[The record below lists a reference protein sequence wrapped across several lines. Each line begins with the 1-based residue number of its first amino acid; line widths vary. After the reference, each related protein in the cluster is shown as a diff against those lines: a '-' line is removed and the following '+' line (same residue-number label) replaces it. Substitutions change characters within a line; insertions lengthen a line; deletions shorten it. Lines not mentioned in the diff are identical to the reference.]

1 MEAYKPVYGVY
12 LRCVVLQRLP
22 SLYRIMR
29 SCMIAATVETLSGD
43 DRALCK
49 LFWLSKKKK
58 SVQVAITASIDCE

>member
-1 MEAYKPVYGVY
+1 
-12 LRCVVLQRLP
+12 
-22 SLYRIMR
+22 
-29 SCMIAATVETLSGD
+29 MIAATVETLSGD